1 MVMPHTT
8 DDNHS
13 NQDRPNV
20 EEQFRKFQRSRKR
33 IRHAAVTIAGVLVF
47 AFAATAP
54 DVEAPP
60 AQVFSAGRGDPVE
73 DVDHSMRALDTFWRF
88 AVNALVLPLIDD
100 TDPPRW
106 SDHMIDWICD
116 GRGQV
121 TVDGKPLRDGAP
133 VTAAGVFYV
142 RWDLQRC
149 APFAGADLLL
159 DGVVELAVSRDG
171 TGFSARVV
179 SPVSGSTPAGR
190 FHLPHVVAEG
200 AVRTSP

>member
-13 NQDRPNV
+13 NQA

-33 IRHAAVTIAGVLVF
+33 MRHAAVTIAGVLVF

-54 DVEAPP
+54 EVEVAP
-60 AQVFSAGRGDPVE
+60 AQVFSAARGEPVE

-88 AVNALVLPLIDD
+88 AVNALILPLIVD

-106 SDHMIDWICD
+106 SDHMVDWICD

-121 TVDGKPLRDGAP
+121 TVDGKPLRDGMP
-133 VTAAGVFYV
+133 VTAAGVSYV

-159 DGVVELAVSRDG
+159 DGVVELAVLRDSS
-171 TGFSARVV
+171 GFSARIV

-190 FHLPHVVAEG
+190 FHFSHVFAAGAARTLP
-200 AVRTSP
+200 